1 MIVTKQEQKLIDTEN
16 ILAVIRGEG
25 DGKRGEVGEGN

>member
-1 MIVTKQEQKLIDTEN
+1 MNVTKLEQKLIDTEN

-25 DGKRGEVGEGN
+25 DGKRREVGERN